1 MAAWDKVFKH
11 PKFFR
16 HALNIW
22 PPFVGAGISVD
33 HVSPDFRHVTV
44 LLKDRLFNR
53 NYVGCHFGGSLF
65 AMTDPFYMLMF
76 IQILGP
82 KYFVWDLA
90 SKIHF
95 IEPAYGTIRA
105 DFVIDEERLEKV
117 RLATASGEKFEELF
131 LVELKNLKGEVV
143 SRIEKTLYFRLKPKY
158 RPS

>member
-1 MAAWDKVFKH
+1 MAAWDKFFKH
-11 PKFFR
+11 PTFFR
-16 HALNIW
+16 AAMNVW
-22 PPFVGAGISVD
+22 PPFIGAGITIKS
-33 HVSPDFRHVTV
+33 VSPDFRHVTV
-44 LLKDRLFNR
+44 LLKDRLVNR

-82 KYFVWDLA
+82 RYYVWDLA

-105 DFVIDEERLEKV
+105 DFSIDDKRLEAIEA
-117 RLATASGEKFEELF
+117 ATAGGEKFEELF
-131 LVELKNLKGEVV
+131 IVELRDEAGKLV

-158 RPS
+158 RPR